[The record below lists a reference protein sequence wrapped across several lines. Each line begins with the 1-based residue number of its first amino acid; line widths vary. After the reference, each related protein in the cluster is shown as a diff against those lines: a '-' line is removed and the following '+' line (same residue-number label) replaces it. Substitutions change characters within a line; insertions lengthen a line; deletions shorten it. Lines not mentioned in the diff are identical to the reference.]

1 VSANPQTDHETDLL
15 FVLYDV
21 ARIMRTRADQRA
33 KCTGMTRAQWVILV
47 WLERNPGLSQNEL
60 AALVEVEPITVARL
74 IDKLEAHGVVERRA
88 DPADRRIKRLHL
100 TDAAKPM
107 LTQVH
112 EYRAESLKLVTEGVT
127 ASALDITLD
136 TLLRMKSNLLTE
148 NRLSK
153 AV

>member
-1 VSANPQTDHETDLL
+1 VSDDHLTDHETDLL

-112 EYRAESLKLVTEGVT
+112 EYRAESLKLVTEGV
-127 ASALDITLD
+127 SAAALETTLD